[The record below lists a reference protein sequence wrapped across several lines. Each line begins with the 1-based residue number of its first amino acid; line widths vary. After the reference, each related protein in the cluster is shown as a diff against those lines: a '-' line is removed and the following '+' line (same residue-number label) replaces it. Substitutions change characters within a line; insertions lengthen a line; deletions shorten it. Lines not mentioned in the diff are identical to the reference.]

1 MKKIVFFLM
10 LIVIAVATGISQET
24 ADTTNVPIITGG
36 ESVWEILKANLWTIA
51 LIAFS
56 CLDLWLSQTGKV
68 KEGSFLAII
77 INWIGRLIRKQ
88 LPVVKG
94 KFMSDAQI
102 KAAKGIKVI
111 VLLILLSGLS
121 SAAYS
126 QGVFSQ
132 FGKITRGT
140 KVELLRGEGDKILK
154 WYVKPTAE
162 LSAMNLVRNKETDK
176 WEGSPF
182 TAAGLG
188 AGIQHYVEHNG
199 VLANDYGF
207 NALFIINFND
217 PSNVG
222 FGIAGTVNIL
232 DFVNAGG
239 GFDFTNEV
247 PLILF
252 GASWKF

>member
-1 MKKIVFFLM
+1 MKKIVL
-10 LIVIAVATGISQET
+10 LLTLVIIAIAIGISQEVR
-24 ADTTNVPIITGG
+24 DTTGLDVITGQDTVK
-36 ESVWEILKANLWTIA
+36 EFFKDNLWTLVFILYA
-51 LIAFS
+51 FFETLFGQTNIIKQGSILGLIWS
-56 CLDLWLSQTGKV
+56 
-68 KEGSFLAII
+68 
-77 INWIGRLIRKQ
+77 WIGKLIRKQ
-88 LPVVKG
+88 VPSIKG
-94 KFMSDAQI
+94 KYMTEAQF
-102 KAAKGIKVI
+102 KVSKGLKMII
-111 VLLILLSGLS
+111 MLLVLSGLTLS
-121 SAAYS
+121 SYS

-140 KVELLRGEGDKILK
+140 RVDLLKAEGDKILK

-162 LSAMNLVRNKETDK
+162 LSAVNLVKNAETNK

-199 VLANDYGF
+199 VLANDFGA

-217 PSNVG
+217 PLNVG
-222 FGIAGTVNIL
+222 FGIAGTVNVL

-239 GFDFTNEV
+239 GYDFTNKV
-247 PLILF
+247 PLLLV